1 VIIERLFK
9 LVRNINKTNQSK
21 SQHTPQKAI
30 QITTKQE
37 QVTYETKKSS
47 KHQTLIITPSIHIN
61 PIKCNKTNP
70 YTILYNIKNTCSPPK
85 ISSNQPQK
93 KKININQLITI

>member
-37 QVTYETKKSS
+37 QVTYETKKNS

-70 YTILYNIKNTCSPPK
+70 KIFIKSTPNFSDT
-85 ISSNQPQK
+85 
-93 KKININQLITI
+93 T